1 MEKSEDTVN
10 TAPKRKPFFTGIS
23 KNVFSIG
30 LVSFLTDASTEIYY
44 PLLPVF
50 LRTVIGAGALFI
62 GVIEGIAETTASLLK
77 LVSGWLSD
85 KLNRRKA
92 VVVAGYGLSGLTRP
106 LIAISTAAWH
116 VLGAR
121 FLDRIG
127 KGVRTASRDALIA
140 DSTHPNYRGKAF
152 GFHRAMDH
160 AGAVVGSGIGF
171 VLLATI
177 GERFRTIFWFA
188 SIPAALAVF
197 VLVFFVAEVRRTG
210 ELTKLPMLT
219 LKPFDRYFKLFL
231 PIVILFT
238 LGNSSDAFLLLRAKD
253 LGVITKFMP
262 VLWVVLHIVKVIFS
276 MPGGAWSDRVGRRK
290 AIITGWGVYSL
301 IYLGFAFA
309 GRQWHIWSLFAL
321 YGIYYG
327 LTEGPQKAIVADLV
341 PSEIRATAYGVYHF
355 AIGIATLPASL
366 IMGALWEKFSPTVAF
381 TFGAALSLIAM
392 VLLVLVIPAR
402 IPREET

>member
-1 MEKSEDTVN
+1 MVKSQDAVN

-238 LGNSSDAFLLLRAKD
+238 LGNSSDAFLLLRARD

>member
-231 PIVILFT
+231 PIVVLFT